1 MYIVGGVVDVD
12 TAVDTAVD
20 VDGDVNGDVDVDVDT
35 DVAVAVEV
43 DVDGL
48 LLELEQ
54 GKLLAISQGAPPPIK
69 GMARASVNQPT
80 TDNNGGMAQPASK
93 NLTFFRE
100 PAKYY

>member
-12 TAVDTAVD
+12 TAVDTDVD
-20 VDGDVNGDVDVDVDT
+20 VDVDGDVDVDVDT

-54 GKLLAISQGAPPPIK
+54 GRLLAISQGAPPPIK

-80 TDNNGGMAQPASK
+80 TDNNGGMAQPA
-93 NLTFFRE
+93 E
-100 PAKYY
+100 I

>member
-12 TAVDTAVD
+12 TAVDTDVDVD
-20 VDGDVNGDVDVDVDT
+20 VDGDVNVDVDVDVDT
-35 DVAVAVEV
+35 DVAD

-48 LLELEQ
+48 LLGLEQ

-80 TDNNGGMAQPASK
+80 TDNNGGMAQPA
-93 NLTFFRE
+93 E
-100 PAKYY
+100 I